1 MICFCPLWWNY
12 LLLIG
17 VQKCNIPFQQYFSIH
32 PKNVTEK
39 CSLWLPPSSAWSSK
53 LHSWFFWPDTRNTF
67 TIACILLGKIY
78 SLEITSSNGPPK
90 KRICLD
96 STRKCLI
103 NYMEET
109 GDLTALDD
117 AQSRKTRLRAAQIQ
131 QYQPSLDLV
140 HKLED
145 DNIPVIYY
153 HRKCHGIFT
162 MKKDLD
168 RFCKT
173 AESKSCNPESLS
185 KPGEEIKSILSS
197 KDTMSWPP
205 KQLELT
211 VDAVQ
216 ISDSVRAFLCTSLTG
231 NTEPHKFCSQRVQC
245 LANSFGQDL
254 VFGVT
259 NGWVKTPKHMLE
271 LPYAVKSW
279 RIMWS

>member
-1 MICFCPLWWNY
+1 
-12 LLLIG
+12 
-17 VQKCNIPFQQYFSIH
+17 
-32 PKNVTEK
+32 
-39 CSLWLPPSSAWSSK
+39 
-53 LHSWFFWPDTRNTF
+53 
-67 TIACILLGKIY
+67 
-78 SLEITSSNGPPK
+78 
-90 KRICLD
+90 
-96 STRKCLI
+96 
-103 NYMEET
+103 MEET

-259 NGWVKTPKHMLE
+259 NG
-271 LPYAVKSW
+271 
-279 RIMWS
+279 